1 MYVQLYRFSSDC
13 QYYHLN
19 PKSKGLRMN
28 ANYGLRKI
36 ELFSG
41 AEVVAEYLGKRQ
53 YYRAKNIVFFSS
65 YTTFCAIRL
74 LDEQVTFLRLTSK
87 RSTHDLSVAT

>member
-1 MYVQLYRFSSDC
+1 
-13 QYYHLN
+13 
-19 PKSKGLRMN
+19 MN
-28 ANYGLRKI
+28 ANYGLRNI

-53 YYRAKNIVFFSS
+53 YYRAKNIDFLAAIQL
-65 YTTFCAIRL
+65 FCAIRL